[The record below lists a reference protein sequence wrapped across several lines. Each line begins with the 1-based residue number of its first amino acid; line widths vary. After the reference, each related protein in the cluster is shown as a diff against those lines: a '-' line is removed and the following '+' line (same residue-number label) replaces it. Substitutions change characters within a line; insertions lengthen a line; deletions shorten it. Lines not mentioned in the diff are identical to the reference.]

1 MLFVKKDIFKE
12 IKCLSL
18 QKKLFKAIRKEP
30 DYEISFLRTN
40 MSKETTVP
48 LYLKNNKRGFT
59 RI

>member
-12 IKCLSL
+12 IKCLLL

-40 MSKETTVP
+40 MSKKKLLCLST
-48 LYLKNNKRGFT
+48 
-59 RI
+59 